1 MEELADGRTITMDEN
16 LRLVMVDDEGPAR
29 QLLREYLDGIPGVVV
44 VAECANGF
52 EAVKAVTEHDP
63 DLLLLD
69 IQMPKL
75 DGFEVLELLERETPV
90 VFVTAHDEHALRAFE
105 VHAVDY
111 LLKPFSAD
119 RLGEALDRAR
129 ERIGRGEAVLP
140 VADLMADARPEAGAL
155 ERILVR
161 EGSDVR
167 VIPVDSVDYIEARDD
182 TVAIHTG
189 GRCHIKPQRLSTLEH
204 RLDDRR
210 FIRVHRSFILNID
223 RLRSIELYAKDS
235 RIAILTDGSRVP
247 VSRSG
252 YSRLRELL

>member
-1 MEELADGRTITMDEN
+1 MADELR
-16 LRLVMVDDEGPAR
+16 VVVVDDEAPAR
-29 QLLREYLDGIPGVVV
+29 QLLREYLECTPGVSI
-44 VAECANGF
+44 VAECGNGF
-52 EAVKAVTEHDP
+52 EAVKAVAEHEP
-63 DLLLLD
+63 DLMLLD

-75 DGFEVLELLERETPV
+75 DGFEVVELLERDLPII
-90 VFVTAHDEHALRAFE
+90 FITAHDEHALRAFE

-111 LLKPFSAD
+111 LLKPYSAE
-119 RLGEALDRAR
+119 RLREALDRAR
-129 ERIGRGEAVLP
+129 DRIGRGEASPPLDELVS
-140 VADLMADARPEAGAL
+140 DARPDGGKL

-167 VIPVDSVDYIEARDD
+167 VIPTEDVDYIEARDD
-182 TVAIHTG
+182 AVAIYVRGASHL
-189 GRCHIKPQRLSTLEH
+189 KAQRLSTLEE
-204 RLDDRR
+204 RLEPKR

-235 RIAILTDGSRVP
+235 RIAILEDGTKVP

>member
-1 MEELADGRTITMDEN
+1 MADELR
-16 LRLVMVDDEGPAR
+16 VVVVDDEAPAR
-29 QLLREYLDGIPGVVV
+29 QLLREYLECTPGVSI
-44 VAECANGF
+44 VAECGNGF
-52 EAVKAVTEHDP
+52 EAVKAVAEHEP
-63 DLLLLD
+63 DLMLLD

-75 DGFEVLELLERETPV
+75 DGFEVVELLERDLPII
-90 VFVTAHDEHALRAFE
+90 FITAHDEHALRAFE

-111 LLKPFSAD
+111 LLKPYSPE
-119 RLGEALDRAR
+119 RLREALDRAR
-129 ERIGRGEAVLP
+129 DRIGRGEASPPLDELVS
-140 VADLMADARPEAGAL
+140 DARPDGGKL

-167 VIPVDSVDYIEARDD
+167 VIPTEDVDYIEARDD
-182 TVAIHTG
+182 AVAIFVRGESHL
-189 GRCHIKPQRLSTLEH
+189 KAQRLSTLEE
-204 RLDDRR
+204 RLEPKR

-235 RIAILTDGSRVP
+235 RIAILEDGTKVP

>member
-1 MEELADGRTITMDEN
+1 MADELRVI
-16 LRLVMVDDEGPAR
+16 MVDDEGPAR
-29 QLLREYLDGIPGVVV
+29 RLLREYLEDIPGVSI
-44 VAECANGF
+44 VAECRNGF
-52 EAVKAVTEHDP
+52 EAVKAVTEHEP

-75 DGFEVLELLERETPV
+75 DGFEVVELLERDLPII
-90 VFVTAHDEHALRAFE
+90 FITAHDAHALRAFD

-111 LLKPFSAD
+111 LLKPYSAE

-129 ERIGRGEAVLP
+129 DRIGRGDASLSLDE
-140 VADLMADARPEAGAL
+140 LMSDARPDGGDL

-161 EGSDVR
+161 DGSDVR
-167 VIPVDSVDYIEARDD
+167 VIPAEAVDYIEAQDD
-182 TVAIHTG
+182 AVAIHVG
-189 GRCHIKPQRLSTLEH
+189 GECHLKAQRLATLGE
-204 RLDDRR
+204 RLDPKR

-235 RIAILTDGSRVP
+235 RIAILEDGTKVP